1 MEIELGV
8 GLIRLADPN
17 RGGDLLDR
25 VQRVR
30 QNIAG
35 EIGILMPKVRIR
47 DNMRLEATAYRIKIA
62 DIPVAQAEIQP
73 TQLLAIDSGVTTG
86 KVDGIATKDPA
97 FGSDAKWINPGLA
110 DQAEL
115 YGYTVVEPGAVLAT
129 HLTETCRRHADEILT
144 RDATKHLIDELKTIV
159 ADGGERVD
167 SGRDV
172 AGRGAGDSALVVAR
186 AGFDSAV
193 ERDFGNAGRL
203 RRRGRRIRFC

>member
-47 DNMRLEATAYRIKIA
+47 DNMRLDANQYRIKIA
-62 DIPVAQAEIQP
+62 DIPVAQGELEP
-73 TQLLAIDSGVTTG
+73 TQLLAIDSGMTTG

-115 YGYTVVEPGAVLAT
+115 YGLHGRRAGRGAGDASHGSLPPSCGRNSHA
-129 HLTETCRRHADEILT
+129 RRDEASG
-144 RDATKHLIDELKTIV
+144 RRAEDDV
-159 ADGGERVD
+159 ADGGERAD

-172 AGRGAGDSALVVAR
+172 AGGGAGDFAPACCAS
-186 AGFDSAV
+186 
-193 ERDFGNAGRL
+193 
-203 RRRGRRIRFC
+203 RFRSGS

>member
-47 DNMRLEATAYRIKIA
+47 DNMRLDANQYRIKIA
-62 DIPVAQAEIQP
+62 DIPVAQGELEP
-73 TQLLAIDSGVTTG
+73 TQLLAIDSGMTTG

-115 YGYTVVEPGAVLAT
+115 YG
-129 HLTETCRRHADEILT
+129 T
-144 RDATKHLIDELKTIV
+144 RSSS
-159 ADGGERVD
+159 R
-167 SGRDV
+167 
-172 AGRGAGDSALVVAR
+172 AR
-186 AGFDSAV
+186 CW
-193 ERDFGNAGRL
+193 
-203 RRRGRRIRFC
+203 RRISRKSAGGMRTKFSRAMRRSIWSTS

>member
-1 MEIELGV
+1 TSLPSVPLLTLGVACIGLSRMLTQRESQAAGIAASQDEKDKQAKTTEQRVEDSLTVDPMEIELGV

-30 QNIAG
+30 QNIGG

-73 TQLLAIDSGVTTG
+73 TQLLAIYSGMTTG

-97 FGSDAKWINPGLA
+97 FGSEARWINPGLA

-115 YGYTVVEPGAVLAT
+115 YVYTVVEPGAVLAT
-129 HLTETCRRHADEILT
+129 HLTETCRRHADEI
-144 RDATKHLIDELKTIV
+144 V
-159 ADGGERVD
+159 
-167 SGRDV
+167 
-172 AGRGAGDSALVVAR
+172 
-186 AGFDSAV
+186 
-193 ERDFGNAGRL
+193 
-203 RRRGRRIRFC
+203 